1 MMKNKIFA
9 IALIFL
15 CLKNTTAFA
24 KELTILTTIRPIYG
38 LVKAVSGDKNQIEI
52 LVDQNQSPHEYNMKP
67 SDIVKIKSA
76 NLIFMIDDSFEFS
89 LASYLKKKLPKNK
102 VIKFSQNPQII
113 LLKNRE
119 NFELLNDN
127 ESDHSH
133 SHDSHHHHSHDSD
146 DYDMHF
152 WLDPDNAQ
160 IMVKE
165 IANTLSDAD
174 PENSKFYQANAIKF
188 NNELKALD
196 SKLKNIFIKHNE
208 PFIVLH
214 DAYQYF
220 SKRYHLENVGVVIV
234 NHNVTPGI
242 KTIQELQN
250 IIEENNVKCI
260 FAEPQFSSRIV
271 RKIAEETNINVG
283 IIDAEYGE
291 VNLKEN
297 AYIALLNNMAESM
310 SKCFNQK

>member
-9 IALIFL
+9 IALILL
-15 CLKNTTAFA
+15 CFKNATAFA

-67 SDIVKIKSA
+67 SDIIKIKSA
-76 NLIFMIDDSFEFS
+76 DLIFMIDDSFEFNLS
-89 LASYLKKKLPKNK
+89 SYLKKKLPKNK

-119 NFELLNDN
+119 NFELLSDD
-127 ESDHSH
+127 ESDH
-133 SHDSHHHHSHDSD
+133 HHHHSHESD

-188 NNELKALD
+188 NNEIKTLD
-196 SKLKNIFIKHNE
+196 NKLKNIFIKHNE

-220 SKRYHLENVGVVIV
+220 GKRYHLQNVGVVII

-242 KTIQELQN
+242 RTMQELQN
-250 IIEENNVKCI
+250 IIEENDVKCI

-271 RKIAEETNINVG
+271 RKIAEETNIHVG
-283 IIDAEYGE
+283 IIDVEYGE

-297 AYIALLNNMAESM
+297 AYITLLNKIAENMT
-310 SKCFNQK
+310 KCFNE